1 MHVLIQVVDQWEI
14 DKNQFQIQGEIRSGN
29 YGLAH
34 KGFLTLAAATS
45 KIVKKYQQFM
55 MYEGKSTVA
64 MAVKT
69 IKSALYI
76 KKI

>member
-1 MHVLIQVVDQWEI
+1 MCLQVVDEWEI
-14 DKNQFQIQGEIRSGN
+14 DQTQFRIQEEIGSGN
-29 YGLAH
+29 YGLVH
-34 KGFLTLAAATS
+34 KGFLTLAAAATS
-45 KIVKKYQQFM
+45 KGVKKYQQFM

-69 IKSALYI
+69 IKSALHI